1 MEKYTNSIYN
11 YYSEFIYKLY
21 ECDCELLNLEGDV
34 VERGVVPHLQQCI
47 HVALF
52 RQLDGHLVS
61 ILIRRV
67 VYLLD
72 DGVSQQC
79 VCEVVGVGQ
88 FGCDGLSRILGEA
101 GVGE

>member
-1 MEKYTNSIYN
+1 MNKKALIKYTHGTDKGLMHYVV
-11 YYSEFIYKLY
+11 F
-21 ECDCELLNLEGDV
+21 EGDV
-34 VERGVVPHLQQCI
+34 VERGVVPHLQQCV

-79 VCEVVGVGQ
+79 FCKVVGVGQ